1 MFYRFLHDISFKLF
15 YWEFYLEIFETKTK
29 HYEILNLSVN
39 EKLIILG
46 YFRCYIS
53 KVLKH

>member
-15 YWEFYLEIFETKTK
+15 YWEFYIEIFETKTK

-46 YFRCYIS
+46 HFRCYIS
-53 KVLKH
+53 RV